1 MGWEGGAALALASAF
16 VTNLG
21 FLWRHRGAV
30 AAPDVQ
36 ARRPLHSAICL
47 FRSKWWTIGYVAA
60 LVAWLLHVGALA
72 LAPLSIVQSALAAG
86 FVFLAVLADRFFGFD
101 VGRREWT
108 GVLLAAA
115 GLAFLALTAGQVKGE
130 QSDYGLAPI
139 LAFEAAMVG
148 VGALLIA
155 GQRSGLGAG
164 SRAGVLLGAGAG
176 VLFTVTHVAIKALT
190 GEVSGPLG
198 LVSPWTALIV
208 ACGVIAFFVSARS
221 LQIGRAVP
229 VIAATS
235 IAGNA
240 TSIVAGVVV
249 FGDPIGS
256 DPFIATLRI
265 AAFGLIVVA
274 AALIPGPLR
283 AASGGESRERRGAT
297 RTAGPARAA
306 WVTPLDGFPTSSTG
320 RRWPRG

>member
-1 MGWEGGAALALASAF
+1 MGWEGGAGLALASAF

-30 AAPDVQ
+30 AAPDVDF
-36 ARRPLHSAICL
+36 RHPLRSAVGL

-60 LVAWLLHVGALA
+60 LVAWLLHVGAMA

-101 VGRREWT
+101 LGRREWT

-130 QSDYGLAPI
+130 QSEYGTVAIVAFQLAMI
-139 LAFEAAMVG
+139 G
-148 VGALLIA
+148 VGALLIVGERGRLA
-155 GQRSGLGAG
+155 AG
-164 SRAGVLLGAGAG
+164 SRVGVLLGAGAG
-176 VLFTVTHVAIKALT
+176 VLFTVTHVAMKALT
-190 GEVSGPLG
+190 GEVAGPVD
-198 LVSPWTALIV
+198 LVSPWTAVIAV
-208 ACGVIAFFVSARS
+208 GGVVAFFVSARS
-221 LQIGRAVP
+221 LQVGKAVP
-229 VIAATS
+229 VIAATA

-240 TSIVAGVVV
+240 TSILAGVVV

-256 DPFIATLRI
+256 DPLIATLRI

-283 AASGGESRERRGAT
+283 AAGDQRKRAEGVARPAT
-297 RTAGPARAA
+297 A
-306 WVTPLDGFPTSSTG
+306 
-320 RRWPRG
+320 

>member
-1 MGWEGGAALALASAF
+1 MGWEGGAGLALASAF

-30 AAPDVQ
+30 EAPAVD
-36 ARRPLHSAICL
+36 ARHPLHSAVCL
-47 FRSKWWTIGYVAA
+47 FRSKWWTIGYAA
-60 LVAWLLHVGALA
+60 AFVAWLLHIGALE

-101 VGRREWT
+101 LGRREWG
-108 GVLLAAA
+108 GVLLAAG
-115 GLAFLALTAGQVKGE
+115 GLAFLALTAGEVKGK
-130 QSDYGLAPI
+130 QSEYEMVAIIG
-139 LAFEAAMVG
+139 FEAGLV
-148 VGALLIA
+148 VLGALLIV
-155 GQRSGLGAG
+155 GQKGRLGSGD
-164 SRAGVLLGAGAG
+164 RTGVLLGAGAG

-190 GEVSGPLG
+190 NDVKGPLD
-198 LVSPWTALIV
+198 LLLSPWTAV
-208 ACGVIAFFVSARS
+208 VVVGGVIAFFVSARS
-221 LQIGRAVP
+221 LQVGKAVP

-240 TSIVAGVVV
+240 TAILAGVVV

-265 AAFGLIVVA
+265 AAFGLIVIA

-283 AASGGESRERRGAT
+283 AAGEGEARERRRSAGSPAT
-297 RTAGPARAA
+297 A
-306 WVTPLDGFPTSSTG
+306 
-320 RRWPRG
+320 

>member
-1 MGWEGGAALALASAF
+1 MGWEGGAGLALVSAF

-30 AAPDVQ
+30 EAADVDM
-36 ARRPLHSAICL
+36 RHPLHSAICL
-47 FRSKWWTIGYVAA
+47 FRSKWWTIGYAAA
-60 LVAWLLHVGALA
+60 LVAWLLHIGALA

-101 VGRREWT
+101 LGRREWG

-130 QSDYGLAPI
+130 QSEYGLVAI
-139 LAFEAAMVG
+139 VAFEAAMVG
-148 VGALLIA
+148 LGVLLIV
-155 GQRSGLGAG
+155 GQKGRLGSG
-164 SRAGVLLGAGAG
+164 SRTGVLLGAGAG

-190 GEVSGPLG
+190 GEMNGPLG
-198 LVSPWTALIV
+198 LLSPWTAVIV
-208 ACGVIAFFVSARS
+208 GGGVVAFFVSARS
-221 LQIGRAVP
+221 LQVGKAVP

-240 TSIVAGVVV
+240 SAIVAGVVV

-265 AAFGLIVVA
+265 AAFGLIVIA

-283 AASGGESRERRGAT
+283 AAGEGEARQR
-297 RTAGPARAA
+297 RAA
-306 WVTPLDGFPTSSTG
+306 GSPATA
-320 RRWPRG
+320 

>member
-1 MGWEGGAALALASAF
+1 MGWEGGAGLALASAF

-30 AAPDVQ
+30 AAPDVE
-36 ARRPLHSAICL
+36 ARHPLRSAVNL
-47 FRSKWWTIGYVAA
+47 FRSKWWSIGYAAA
-60 LVAWLLHVGALA
+60 LVAWLLHIGALA

-101 VGRREWT
+101 LGRREWT
-108 GVLLAAA
+108 GVLLAGG

-130 QSDYGLAPI
+130 QSDYGIVAI
-139 LAFEAAMVG
+139 VAFEAVMVL

-155 GQRSGLGAG
+155 GQRRRLS
-164 SRAGVLLGAGAG
+164 SETHTGVLLGAGAG

-198 LVSPWTALIV
+198 LLSPWTAVIV
-208 ACGVIAFFVSARS
+208 VGGVVAFFVSARS
-221 LQIGRAVP
+221 LQVGKAVP

-240 TSIVAGVVV
+240 TAILAGVVV
-249 FGDPIGS
+249 FGDPVGS
-256 DPFIATLRI
+256 DPLIATLRI

-274 AALIPGPLR
+274 AALIPGPMR
-283 AASGGESRERRGAT
+283 AAREAKASGRGAES
-297 RTAGPARAA
+297 PAPA
-306 WVTPLDGFPTSSTG
+306 
-320 RRWPRG
+320 

>member
-1 MGWEGGAALALASAF
+1 MGWEGGAALALGSAF

-30 AAPDVQ
+30 AAPDVDG
-36 ARRPLHSAICL
+36 RHPIRSAVGL

-60 LVAWLLHVGALA
+60 LVAWLLHVGALS

-108 GVLLAAA
+108 GVLLAGG

-130 QSDYGLAPI
+130 QSEYGTAAI
-139 LAFEAAMVG
+139 VGFEAAMVG
-148 VGALLIA
+148 FGALLIA
-155 GQRSGLGAG
+155 GQKAGLGSG
-164 SRAGVLLGAGAG
+164 TRTGVMLGAGAG

-190 GEVSGPLG
+190 GEVSGPAG
-198 LVSPWTALIV
+198 LLSPWTVLIV
-208 ACGVIAFFVSARS
+208 VCGVVAFFVSARS
-221 LQIGRAVP
+221 LQIGKAVP

-256 DPFIATLRI
+256 DPLIATLRI

-283 AASGGESRERRGAT
+283 AASEAASEGESRERPRSSAPAT
-297 RTAGPARAA
+297 A
-306 WVTPLDGFPTSSTG
+306 
-320 RRWPRG
+320 